1 MFEAAK
7 NLLPFLNRIEK
18 EPDMQTLN
26 ESSLSR
32 LQSKTVDHDCAT
44 MSAFRGDRQKAVNKT
59 NSAAMKK
66 ALEAAGYS
74 VTAIRGSF
82 IENAGTDNEKKVSED
97 SFFVQNVKDD
107 PDFVRVVTQ
116 LGHKYDQDSV
126 LFIPKGGKGA
136 YLVGTTKRA
145 GADPSFGQKMK
156 VGDASFG
163 KITGD
168 YFSSVGGR
176 SFEFKEAK
184 VLSES
189 EVEADYP
196 SPQTINGR
204 IGARIAGRAILAEAA
219 LKKGFTD
226 I

>member
-1 MFEAAK
+1 M
-7 NLLPFLNRIEK
+7 
-18 EPDMQTLN
+18 
-26 ESSLSR
+26 
-32 LQSKTVDHDCAT
+32 KTV
-44 MSAFRGDRQKAVNKT
+44 KT
-59 NSAAMKK
+59 LKIALIAASV
-66 ALEAAGYS
+66 ALLAACG
-74 VTAIRGSF
+74 
-82 IENAGTDNEKKVSED
+82 
-97 SFFVQNVKDD
+97 Q
-107 PDFVRVVTQ
+107 RVEVPPA
-116 LGHKYDQDSV
+116 HV
-126 LFIPKGGKGA
+126 
-136 YLVGTTKRA
+136 
-145 GADPSFGQKMK
+145 
-156 VGDASFG
+156 G